1 MLFAKKQNDA
11 PSRNIALDRLKMV
24 VLADREL
31 EDSGE
36 LVAMIK
42 RDIIDVLRKY
52 MDIGFDDLD
61 IQICKPQQK
70 GGDASESRL
79 KADIPIKNMRKRK

>member
-1 MLFAKKQNDA
+1 MLFARKHEPASSKV
-11 PSRNIALDRLKMV
+11 ALERLKMV

-31 EDSGE
+31 IDSGE

-42 RDIIDVLRKY
+42 SDIVEVLRKY
-52 MDIGFDDLD
+52 MDIGYDDLD
-61 IQICKPQQK
+61 IQICKPPPK
-70 GGDASESRL
+70 SDGTESRL